1 MSSFLWSPTRIIFNT
16 GCAKLFLQGSM
27 KIRRYPHIY
36 SFFFL
41 SKAKHCY
48 LLIQSFLMVPNCI
61 VFAIQFQRGNNSNEV
76 NALAPIPSLAHL
88 PMPANVRHGIQRIV
102 YRPLPFLLE
111 PRIAGKKTLACFG
124 IRLLFFTVSLETL
137 GLTHEFHGD

>member
-1 MSSFLWSPTRIIFNT
+1 
-16 GCAKLFLQGSM
+16 
-27 KIRRYPHIY
+27 
-36 SFFFL
+36 
-41 SKAKHCY
+41 
-48 LLIQSFLMVPNCI
+48 MVPNCI

-137 GLTHEFHGD
+137 GLTHKFHGD

>member
-1 MSSFLWSPTRIIFNT
+1 
-16 GCAKLFLQGSM
+16 
-27 KIRRYPHIY
+27 
-36 SFFFL
+36 
-41 SKAKHCY
+41 
-48 LLIQSFLMVPNCI
+48 MVPNCI

-111 PRIAGKKTLACFG
+111 ARTPGKKTLACFG
-124 IRLLFFTVSLETL
+124 VRLLFFTVSLETL
-137 GLTHEFHGD
+137 GLTHKFHGD